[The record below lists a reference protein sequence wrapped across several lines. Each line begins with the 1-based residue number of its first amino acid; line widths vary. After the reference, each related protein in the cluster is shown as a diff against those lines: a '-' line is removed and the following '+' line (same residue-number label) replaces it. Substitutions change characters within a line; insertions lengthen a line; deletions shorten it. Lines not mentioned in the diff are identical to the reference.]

1 MRPDMGGKLPAN
13 KTAILQFPCLSDTDG
28 APVRRRSLDG
38 RGSFAWHNPRKM
50 CIRNY
55 NIGFALCDNGST
67 ASFTHCFHFQGHLF
81 PFDWNVFGR
90 LVTML
95 CKSCATPIIALVS
108 ILSANIRCT
117 RATQSSCTLRR
128 R

>member
-28 APVRRRSLDG
+28 APVRRRCLDG

-55 NIGFALCDNGST
+55 NIGLSLCDNGST
-67 ASFTHCFHFQGHLF
+67 ASFTHCFHFQGPSFSFRLERFWSTGHNACQHLRNA
-81 PFDWNVFGR
+81 DNR
-90 LVTML
+90 TE
-95 CKSCATPIIALVS
+95 SHPI
-108 ILSANIRCT
+108 
-117 RATQSSCTLRR
+117 
-128 R
+128 

>member
-28 APVRRRSLDG
+28 APVRRRCLDG

-67 ASFTHCFHFQGHLF
+67 ASFTHCFSF
-81 PFDWNVFGR
+81 PRAIFFLSIGTFSVDWSQCFA
-90 LVTML
+90 
-95 CKSCATPIIALVS
+95 KAA
-108 ILSANIRCT
+108 
-117 RATQSSCTLRR
+117 QRR
-128 R
+128 